1 MAPAA
6 WLAAA
11 HLDGVDRNHDSG
23 HDFDS
28 GWAWER
34 AEATANVIE
43 GSSRGADAAEG
54 KLGGEGW
61 SGCSSEQ
68 IPAIVSERVGGK
80 RAGEYPHHRS
90 ELLRLLDFE
99 ERRRSGELAAAP
111 SSTGSNGAAVAR
123 ARVLAS
129 GNKAVVG

>member
-1 MAPAA
+1 LAPAA

-34 AEATANVIE
+34 AGATANVIE

-61 SGCSSEQ
+61 SGCSGEQ
-68 IPAIVSERVGGK
+68 IPAIESEREGK
-80 RAGEYPHHRS
+80 NSKYPHHSS

-99 ERRRSGELAAAP
+99 ERRRSGELVVAP
-111 SSTGSNGAAVAR
+111 SSMGSNGGR
-123 ARVLAS
+123 D
-129 GNKAVVG
+129 